1 LKIARQARED
11 EEDAFAI
18 HGSGYLMWDLRRTTA
33 STGQRH
39 FVTVCAT
46 RFARLRTNRANPL
59 RGTGLPVKP
68 MLDGRLRRAKKN

>member
-1 LKIARQARED
+1 MFRRI
-11 EEDAFAI
+11 AFAI
-18 HGSGYLMWDLRRTTA
+18 LGSGDIIVAGFCTTTA

-59 RGTGLPVKP
+59 RGTGLPVKL
-68 MLDGRLRRAKKN
+68 MLY